1 MCVALA
7 KPLIEVERWSSLPT
21 FNVVRSQQAV
31 DQGILDDDEE
41 LTPAED
47 MDELEGILVP
57 AGIWRAVP
65 SVPQNIGVNSPAP
78 KF

>member
-7 KPLIEVERWSSLPT
+7 KPLIEIESWSSLPT

-31 DQGILDDDEE
+31 EQGILDDDEE
-41 LTPAED
+41 LTPVED
-47 MDELEGILVP
+47 MHELEGKLVP

-65 SVPQNIGVNSPAP
+65 SVPQISE
-78 KF
+78 